1 MFIQPRLQSARV
13 DGGTEM
19 GTGGSVPISTYIVG
33 PIASLQ
39 GSSTGT
45 RSGGRGRRRGLAKPH
60 HRRGTT
66 GGLDIGQS
74 LQRWEM
80 AIVIYLEYIDC

>member
-1 MFIQPRLQSARV
+1 
-13 DGGTEM
+13 M
-19 GTGGSVPISTYIVG
+19 GTGRRVPISTYIVG
-33 PIASLQ
+33 PVASLQ
-39 GSSTGT
+39 GGSTGA

-74 LQRWEM
+74 LQQLKM